1 MARTTP
7 ATFLLAAALVA
18 ASLAPAAPGLAK
30 VDPAESARAL
40 HLLERSVAF
49 RTVEGNGQVPAY
61 ADYLGSV
68 LVAAGYAP
76 GDVVFDR
83 LGETGTLTATWPG
96 SDRAKKPIVLSG
108 HMDVVEA
115 RARDWARDP
124 FTPVIENG
132 YLFGRG
138 SADNKFDTSMMIATL
153 VQLRREGF
161 RPSRTII
168 LALSGDEETAMATT
182 RILANKL
189 EGAELVLNGD
199 AGGGLLGEDGKP
211 IIYSLQGGEKTYAD
225 FEISTTNPG
234 GHSSRPGKTNAI
246 YTLALL
252 LDRLAAYQF
261 PAQQNALTAAYFRA
275 SAPRIPGPIGE
286 AMKRYVANPRDADA
300 IAVLSADPEYV
311 GQVRTTCVP
320 TMLAGGH
327 ARNALPQSA
336 TVSVNCRIFPGVPV
350 ESVRAKLA
358 EIIADPAAKV
368 VTLGN
373 PLASPASP
381 LRPDVLA
388 AVRKAIELRF
398 PGLEVV
404 PSMEA
409 GASDSVHFRA
419 VGVPSYGV
427 SGLFM
432 KASDNFIHGLD
443 ERVPLGAIDGA
454 LLQWHSV
461 LTDLA
466 K

>member
-1 MARTTP
+1 MVRNTP

-18 ASLAPAAPGLAK
+18 ASPSLAEPGPTK
-30 VDPAESARAL
+30 VDPAGPSRAL
-40 HLLERSVAF
+40 HILERSIAF
-49 RTVEGNGQVPAY
+49 KTVQGNGQVPAY
-61 ADYLGSV
+61 AEYLKSV
-68 LVAAGYAP
+68 LVASGYAP
-76 GDVVFDR
+76 GDVVLDR

-115 RARDWARDP
+115 RAKDWARDP
-124 FTPVIENG
+124 FTPVIEKG

-153 VQLRREGF
+153 GQLKKEGF

-168 LALSGDEETAMATT
+168 LALSGDEETEMATT
-182 RILANKL
+182 RILAGKL
-189 EGAELVLNGD
+189 RGAELMLNGD
-199 AGGGLLGEDGKP
+199 AGGGLLDEDGKP
-211 IIYSLQGGEKTYAD
+211 IVYRLQGGEKTYAD
-225 FEISTTNPG
+225 FEITTTNPG

-246 YTLALL
+246 YALALI
-252 LDRLAAYQF
+252 LDRIAAYQF
-261 PAQQNALTAAYFRA
+261 PAQQNELTIAYFKA
-275 SAPRIPGPIGE
+275 SAPRTPGPIGK
-286 AMKRYVANPRDADA
+286 AMKRFVENPRDAEA
-300 IAVLSADPEYV
+300 IATLSADPEYV

-320 TMLAGGH
+320 TMLTGGH

-336 TVSVNCRIFPGVPV
+336 TASINCRIFPGVPV

-358 EIIADPAAKV
+358 EISADPAAKV

-373 PLASPASP
+373 PTASEASP

-388 AVRKAIELRF
+388 AVRKAVGLRY
-398 PGLEVV
+398 PGLAVV

-409 GASDSVHFRA
+409 SASDSVHFRA

-432 KASDNFIHGLD
+432 KASDDFSHGLN
-443 ERVPLGAIDGA
+443 ERVPLDAIDGA